1 MIGTV
6 PECVKIQGL
15 PPTEPCFLIPPSRV
29 VLASQSPYRRELLGR
44 LLSGFEVLAP
54 QVDEARQP
62 GESPRDLALRLARLK
77 ASAGARLSPGS
88 LVIGSD
94 QVAALG
100 DETLGKP
107 GTPDRAVDQLL
118 RCSGQLVEFFTAVCL
133 AGPGNEPD
141 LLHTDTTRVRF
152 RALTRREAERYVAAD
167 QPLDCAG
174 SFKAERRGV
183 LLLEGIES
191 LDPTAIQGL
200 PLIWLGRALQG
211 RGVALL

>member
-1 MIGTV
+1 MI
-6 PECVKIQGL
+6 L
-15 PPTEPCFLIPPSRV
+15 PSRI

-44 LLSGFEVLAP
+44 LVSGFEVLSP
-54 QVDEARQP
+54 SVDETRRD
-62 GESPRDLALRLARLK
+62 GEPPRELALRLARLK
-77 ASAGARLSPGS
+77 AGAGARLAPGR

-107 GTPDRAVDQLL
+107 GTADRAVDQLL
-118 RCSGQLVEFFTAVCL
+118 RCSGHLVEFHTAVCV
-133 AGPGNEPD
+133 AGPDAEPE
-141 LLHTDTTRVRF
+141 LTHVDTTRVRF
-152 RALTRREAERYVAAD
+152 RALSRLEAERYVAAD

-183 LLLEGIES
+183 LLLTCIES

-200 PLIWLGRALQG
+200 PLIWLGAALQS
-211 RGVALL
+211 RGAQLL